1 LEAPGQK
8 TLKKFS
14 LASITITNGF
24 RFRRSLFESGIS
36 MALRVN
42 SNVAALNAL
51 RHLNHTEKDLSGNL
65 ERLSSGRR
73 LNRAAD
79 GPAELVISEQMKAQI
94 TGLEQSIRNSET
106 SISMMQT
113 TEGALSEVS
122 SILINLRQLAVHSAN
137 EATNDEKMLQANQGE
152 MENLLVT
159 LSNIAKN
166 TQFGTRTLLDGSNSV
181 SGVAVGDGMDFVGA
195 KEFTKASP
203 AEGYKINV
211 TQPATRAMAVAEN
224 TLAMEDIYKSF
235 VISEGGR
242 TVEVNVKDNLDL
254 YRDVERLLQAA
265 NTSVEPGFKEKTELA
280 LQQLVANEMQRQIDQ
295 AGQNLEVMVYKPL
308 DTLGETL
315 SDFNNLEDVLNKL
328 EQYPSEEILSEFN
341 KLANKEVIVIRHREY
356 GSEPTFTVTT
366 EIDDFFDRDTPA
378 NKAVTAIPG
387 RDVEGTIGGNPEFG
401 GGDPAIGRGQL
412 LSAAPGTVAEGVTV
426 RYGGEPDDI
435 IYEVFNRRENKIAG
449 TLLRQM
455 ERGAM
460 VGEDIDGYVHVS
472 QRSLAFQVGPSEG
485 QQRKISIQ
493 SISPTQLARNIDN
506 DSQFRSLNDIE
517 VLDVDSAQDALKL
530 IDVAVSEI
538 SSLRGD
544 LGSFQKNA
552 LESNLSS
559 LRVTRENLVSAESTL
574 ADADMAEEM
583 SSLVRNQ
590 ILMSSGTAMLA
601 QANQVPQAVLTL
613 LERA

>member
-1 LEAPGQK
+1 EALGQK

-14 LASITITNGF
+14 LASIITANGF

-51 RHLNHTEKDLSGNL
+51 RHLNHTEKELSRNL

-152 MENLLVT
+152 IENLLVT
-159 LSNIAKN
+159 LSNISKN

-181 SGVAVGDGMDFVGA
+181 SGVAVGDGMDFVEA

-203 AEGYKINV
+203 AEGYKINI

-265 NTSVEPGFKEKTELA
+265 NTSLEPGFKEKTELA

-295 AGQNLEVMVYKPL
+295 AGLNLEVMVYKPL

-328 EQYPSEEILSEFN
+328 EQYPSEEILGEFN
-341 KLANKEVIVIRHREY
+341 KLANEEVIVIRHREY

-366 EIDDFFDRDTPA
+366 EIDDFFNMDTPA

-493 SISPTQLARNIDN
+493 SISPTKLARNIDN

-601 QANQVPQAVLTL
+601 QANQVPQSVLTL
-613 LERA
+613 LERT

>member
-1 LEAPGQK
+1 
-8 TLKKFS
+8 
-14 LASITITNGF
+14 
-24 RFRRSLFESGIS
+24 

-51 RHLNHTEKDLSGNL
+51 RHLNHTEKELSRNL

-152 MENLLVT
+152 IENLLVT
-159 LSNIAKN
+159 LSNISKN

-181 SGVAVGDGMDFVGA
+181 SGVAVGDGMDFVEA
-195 KEFTKASP
+195 KELTKASP
-203 AEGYKINV
+203 AEGYKINI

-265 NTSVEPGFKEKTELA
+265 NTSLEPGFKEKTELA

-295 AGQNLEVMVYKPL
+295 AGLNLEVMVYKPL

-328 EQYPSEEILSEFN
+328 EQYPSEEILGEFN
-341 KLANKEVIVIRHREY
+341 KLANEEVIVIRHREY

-366 EIDDFFDRDTPA
+366 EIDDFFNMDTPA

-493 SISPTQLARNIDN
+493 SISPTKLARNIDN

-601 QANQVPQAVLTL
+601 QANQVPQSVLTL
-613 LERA
+613 LERT

>member
-1 LEAPGQK
+1 
-8 TLKKFS
+8 
-14 LASITITNGF
+14 
-24 RFRRSLFESGIS
+24 

-51 RHLNHTEKDLSGNL
+51 RHLNHTEKELSRNL

-106 SISMMQT
+106 SISMIQT

-152 MENLLVT
+152 IENLLVT
-159 LSNIAKN
+159 LSNISKN

-181 SGVAVGDGMDFVGA
+181 SGVAVGDGMDFVEA

-203 AEGYKINV
+203 AEGYKINI
-211 TQPATRAMAVAEN
+211 TQPATRSMAVAEN

-242 TVEVNVKDNLDL
+242 TVEVNVRDNLDL

-265 NTSVEPGFKEKTELA
+265 NTSREPGFKEKTELA
-280 LQQLVANEMQRQIDQ
+280 LQQLVANEMQREIDQ
-295 AGQNLEVMVYKPL
+295 AGLNLEVMVYKPL

-341 KLANKEVIVIRHREY
+341 KLANEEVIVIRHREY

-366 EIDDFFDRDTPA
+366 EIDDFFDMDTPA

-387 RDVEGTIGGNPEFG
+387 RDVEGTIGGNPEFDG
-401 GGDPAIGRGQL
+401 GEPAVGRGQL

-455 ERGAM
+455 ERGTM

-493 SISPTQLARNIDN
+493 SISPTKLARNIDN

-517 VLDVDSAQDALKL
+517 VLDVESAQDALKL
-530 IDVAVSEI
+530 IDVAVGEI

-601 QANQVPQAVLTL
+601 QANQVPQSVLTL
-613 LERA
+613 LERT

>member
-1 LEAPGQK
+1 
-8 TLKKFS
+8 
-14 LASITITNGF
+14 
-24 RFRRSLFESGIS
+24 

-51 RHLNHTEKDLSGNL
+51 RHLNHTEKELSRNL

-106 SISMMQT
+106 SISMIQT

-152 MENLLVT
+152 IENLLVT
-159 LSNIAKN
+159 LSNISKN

-181 SGVAVGDGMDFVGA
+181 SGVAVGDGMDFVEA

-203 AEGYKINV
+203 AEGYKINI
-211 TQPATRAMAVAEN
+211 TQPATRSMAVAEN

-242 TVEVNVKDNLDL
+242 TVEVNVRDNLDL

-265 NTSVEPGFKEKTELA
+265 NTSREPGFKEKTELA

-295 AGQNLEVMVYKPL
+295 AGLNLEVMVYKPL

-341 KLANKEVIVIRHREY
+341 KLANEEVIVIRHREY

-366 EIDDFFDRDTPA
+366 EINDFFDMDTPA

-401 GGDPAIGRGQL
+401 GGDPAVGRGQL

-493 SISPTQLARNIDN
+493 SISPTKLARNIDN

-517 VLDVDSAQDALKL
+517 VLDVESAQDALKL
-530 IDVAVSEI
+530 IDVAVGEI

-583 SSLVRNQ
+583 SNLVRNQ

-601 QANQVPQAVLTL
+601 QANQVPQSVLTL
-613 LERA
+613 LERT

>member
-1 LEAPGQK
+1 
-8 TLKKFS
+8 
-14 LASITITNGF
+14 
-24 RFRRSLFESGIS
+24 

-51 RHLNHTEKDLSGNL
+51 RHLNHTEKELSRNL

-106 SISMMQT
+106 SISMIQT

-152 MENLLVT
+152 IENLLVT
-159 LSNIAKN
+159 LSNISKN

-181 SGVAVGDGMDFVGA
+181 SGVAVGDGMDFVEA

-203 AEGYKINV
+203 AEGYKINI

-265 NTSVEPGFKEKTELA
+265 NTSLEPGFKEKTELA

-295 AGQNLEVMVYKPL
+295 AGLNLEVMVYKPL

-328 EQYPSEEILSEFN
+328 EQYPSEEILGEFN
-341 KLANKEVIVIRHREY
+341 KLANEEVIVIRHREY

-366 EIDDFFDRDTPA
+366 EIDDFFNMDTPA

-387 RDVEGTIGGNPEFG
+387 RDVEGTIGGNPEFD

-493 SISPTQLARNIDN
+493 SISPTKLARNIDN

-601 QANQVPQAVLTL
+601 QANQVPQSVLTL
-613 LERA
+613 LERT